1 MQKEDTVDDMLKAG
15 IYLKA
20 VLPLMEDLVAYDA
33 AAARV
38 IDGKQLILQF
48 EVKNGPSAHLM
59 IRDNAIRHGCGKHP
73 MPNVRLTFKTPE
85 MLNRMFDGED
95 IRPGLRKGFF
105 HLYFL
110 IKKFPELSERLT
122 YFLEAEGKAAT
133 DDAAIDFQVQL
144 GLHAM
149 LCGMRTVATDD
160 PDLRTIAD
168 ETPFGTLLV
177 NVLPHGPH
185 GTFSKIKQNGGYAF
199 TSTFNQPV
207 KQANAVMEF
216 ADADAAKRLI
226 DGELNAVTAIGIGKD
241 IKISGL
247 LPLIEKASIFLY
259 KFAKIMEP

>member
-1 MQKEDTVDDMLKAG
+1 MNEMLKAG
-15 IYLKA
+15 IYLKGI
-20 VLPLMEDLVAYDA
+20 LPLMEDLVAFDPV
-33 AAARV
+33 AARV
-38 IDGKQLILQF
+38 VHGKSLILQF
-48 EVKNGPSAHLM
+48 EVKNGPAAHLI

-73 MPNVRLTFKTPE
+73 TPGVRLTFKTPE

-110 IKKFPELSERLT
+110 IKKFPVLSERLT
-122 YFLEAEGKAAT
+122 YFLEGEGKTAT
-133 DDAAIDFQVQL
+133 DDATINFCVQI

-149 LCGMRTVATDD
+149 LCGMQTVATDD

-168 ETPFGTLLV
+168 ETPLGTLLV
-177 NVLPHGPH
+177 KILPNGPL

-207 KQANAVMEF
+207 KHANAVMEF
-216 ADADAAKRLI
+216 ADASAAKRLI

-247 LPLIEKASIFLY
+247 LPLIDKASIFLY